1 MALDNNIAIV
11 TGGASG
17 IGAALG
23 RALVQ
28 RSCVVVL
35 ADIDADG
42 VQRTAERLATGGPGR
57 AVARHVD
64 VRDPEAVAGL
74 VRDTVASHGRLDLL
88 FNNAGIGVGGPVE
101 ELLLAHWQRT
111 LEVNLYGVI
120 HGVMAAYPLML
131 RQGHGHIVNTASMA
145 GLVPAPL
152 LAPYAASKFGVVGL
166 SLALRA
172 EAARHG
178 VRVSVVCPGVID
190 TPILDKQEQPGLPVP
205 RSIQGMDPRVW
216 LTRIGGPPYP
226 PQRLAEDV
234 LRGVAANRPIIVAPA
249 SARVVWRL
257 WRWFPALVLREV
269 IARLEREWRARGS
282 G

>member
-1 MALDNNIAIV
+1 MAIV

-23 RALVQ
+23 GALV
-28 RSCVVVL
+28 RRGCAVVL

-42 VQRTAERLATGGPGR
+42 ARRAAERLSAAGPGV
-57 AVARHVD
+57 AVAACVD
-64 VRDPEAVAGL
+64 VCDPDAVSSL
-74 VRDTVASHGRLDLL
+74 VRDAVAEHGRLDLL

-101 ELLLAHWQRT
+101 ELLLVHWQRT

-131 RQGHGHIVNTASMA
+131 RQGYGHIVNTASMA

-152 LAPYAASKFGVVGL
+152 MAPYATSKFGVVGL

-190 TPILDKQEQPGLPVP
+190 TPILDKREQAGLPVP
-205 RSIQGMDPRVW
+205 PSVQHVDPRAW
-216 LTRIGGPPYP
+216 LTRLGGPAYP

-234 LRGVAANRPIIVAPA
+234 LRGVAANRAIIVAPA
-249 SARVVWRL
+249 SARLAWRL
-257 WRWFPALVLREV
+257 WRWMPGLMLRET
-269 IARLEREWRARGS
+269 IRRFERERRVWG
-282 G
+282 GG